1 MITKPGRQA
10 TKSDQLFYKLILDDP
25 SVIVHHITEDTPY
38 MVQLEVEYRTES
50 GVSFKRVV
58 IEG

>member
-10 TKSDQLFYKLILDDP
+10 TKSEQLVYKLILSDQ
-25 SVIVHHITEDTPY
+25 SAIVHHITEDTPY
-38 MVQLEVEYRTES
+38 RVQLEVEYRTES

-58 IEG
+58 I